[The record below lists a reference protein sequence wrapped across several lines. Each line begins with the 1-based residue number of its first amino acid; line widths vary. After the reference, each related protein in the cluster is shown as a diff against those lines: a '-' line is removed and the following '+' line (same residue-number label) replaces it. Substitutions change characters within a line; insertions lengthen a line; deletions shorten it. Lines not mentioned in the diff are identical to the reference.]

1 MRDVRGGRVRAYTMS
16 EPPPTLLL
24 TGATGFV
31 GGELLRALRDQ
42 VQMRLLVRDPS
53 GMDLPNVVQAD
64 LSDRNSLEAALE
76 GMEEAYYLVHSMEP
90 GATGGFAE
98 ADRDAATNFAAVA
111 SSCGLRR
118 TIYMG
123 GVVDEEGESEHLDS
137 RREVEQILA
146 EAAPEL
152 VVLRASMIVGAAS
165 GSFRSLV
172 QLVDRMPVLL
182 LPNWRDRR
190 SQPVAIEDVV
200 SALIAAR
207 DVEPGVYNVA
217 GPDEI
222 SFERMTEVVAELL
235 GQRHRSIPMPFSNS
249 KLEGAAASVVADAD
263 SELLQPLM
271 AGLHSNLIVTDNSL
285 AKVFG
290 VEPTSFEDAARAAIM
305 AMEEVEPAD

>member
-1 MRDVRGGRVRAYTMS
+1 MPET
-16 EPPPTLLL
+16 PPTLLL
-24 TGATGFV
+24 TGSTGFV
-31 GGELLRALRDQ
+31 GGELLRALRDR
-42 VQMRLLVRDPS
+42 VQMRLLVRDAS
-53 GMDLPNVVQAD
+53 KMNLPNVVQAD
-64 LSDRNSLEAALE
+64 LSDRRSLEVALE
-76 GMEEAYYLVHSMEP
+76 GMDEAYYLVHSMEP

-98 ADRDAATNFAAVA
+98 ADREAATNFAAVA
-111 SSCGLRR
+111 TSCGLRR

-146 EAAPEL
+146 GASPEL

-182 LPNWRDRR
+182 LPSWRDRR
-190 SQPVAIEDVV
+190 SQPVAIDDVV

-207 DVEPGVYNVA
+207 EVEPGVYNVA
-217 GPDEI
+217 GPHEI

-249 KLEGAAASVVADAD
+249 KLEGAAASVIADAD
-263 SELLQPLM
+263 AELLQPLM
-271 AGLHSNLIVTDNSL
+271 AGLHSNLVVTDNAL
-285 AKVFG
+285 ETIFG
-290 VEPTSFEDAARAAIM
+290 VDPISFEDAARSAID
-305 AMEEVEPAD
+305 AMEEVESAA